1 MEKGAN
7 PTGTTSEQH
16 DDSGCLSGTVP
27 KEESSPDSA
36 RLTRRAD
43 FPSAQELA
51 KTFAAALNRSVM
63 EEAQEDERR
72 KRDEPK

>member
-1 MEKGAN
+1 MEKRSK
-7 PTGTTSEQH
+7 PTDTASDQQ
-16 DDSGCLSGTVP
+16 DASGCRSGTGP
-27 KEESSPDSA
+27 KEESSPDSD

-51 KTFAAALNRSVM
+51 KAFAAALNRSVM

-72 KRDEPK
+72 KKDEPK

>member
-1 MEKGAN
+1 MEKRSK
-7 PTGTTSEQH
+7 PTDTASDQK
-16 DDSGCLSGTVP
+16 DASGCHSGTGS
-27 KEESSPDSA
+27 KEGSSSDSD

-72 KRDEPK
+72 KKDEPK

>member
-27 KEESSPDSA
+27 KKELSSDSG
-36 RLTRRAD
+36 RSTHRAD

-51 KTFAAALNRSVM
+51 KAFAAALNRSVM

-72 KRDEPK
+72 KKDEPK

>member
-27 KEESSPDSA
+27 KEESSSDSD

-51 KTFAAALNRSVM
+51 ESMAKAINAAVP
-63 EEAQEDERR
+63 EQKDH
-72 KRDEPK
+72 D

>member
-1 MEKGAN
+1 MEKRSK
-7 PTGTTSEQH
+7 PTNTASDQK
-16 DDSGCLSGTVP
+16 DASSCRSGTSS
-27 KEESSPDSA
+27 KEESSSDSD

-63 EEAQEDERR
+63 EEAQEDKRR
-72 KRDEPK
+72 KKDEPK